1 MANFGRRNL
10 GPWRGNSRDL
20 SPQGPFSGDLSRSKK
35 NPDRGSGFLRGF
47 AAGQS
52 RSATVSAAGR
62 RGGAAARVRASGC
75 RAVRPHL
82 SEGQH
87 NRVRQNRTFAGL
99 RCDGQ
104 RIVTRLGRRKKGMAH
119 QPYAPSGRQT
129 LSPQGTSKNLFEK

>member
-35 NPDRGSGFLRGF
+35 IPTGGRDFYGVSRRVVTAARPFRPRGA
-47 AAGQS
+47 AAGQQP
-52 RSATVSAAGR
+52 VSGR
-62 RGGAAARVRASGC
+62 RGVA
-75 RAVRPHL
+75 PHL

-87 NRVRQNRTFAGL
+87 DGVRQNRTFAGL

-129 LSPQGTSKNLFEK
+129 HSPQGTPKNLFEK